1 MILALDDVPFLNIQ
15 NAEDTL
21 FLIVELAYPG
31 FDFLHIESDLESNA
45 LTFTALLS

>member
-1 MILALDDVPFLNIQ
+1 MILALDDVPFLYIQ

-21 FLIVELAYPG
+21 FLIVELAYLV